1 MINNDAIR
9 FIPQGEKLADPNEPK
24 YRSLRKWNL
33 AMGILDVIQGIIML
47 VLTNEF
53 TVPIYTNYLKAGSLP
68 PSDNFN
74 VLFNLPMGP
83 AIACFLFISAAAHLS
98 VSTFGYKWYVSK
110 ISTGINPARWY
121 EYAISSSL
129 MIVIIAAL
137 SGFLELGGL
146 LLLVAANAA
155 MNLFGLMMEL
165 QNQTTKKT
173 DWTAFIFGS
182 IVGAIPWVV
191 VIMYFVGAVSQN
203 SNGVPTFVYA
213 AIGMLL
219 LFWCVFPINMIL
231 QYRKKGRWANYLFG
245 EKVYVLLSLF
255 SKSILAWIIFFGI
268 QAR

>member
-1 MINNDAIR
+1 
-9 FIPQGEKLADPNEPK
+9 
-24 YRSLRKWNL
+24 
-33 AMGILDVIQGIIML
+33 MGILDVIQGIIML
-47 VLTNEF
+47 ALTNSY
-53 TVPIYTNYLKAGSLP
+53 TVPIYTNYLKAGSFP

-74 VLFNLPMGP
+74 VVFNLPMGP
-83 AIACFLFISAAAHLS
+83 AIAGFLFISAAAHLC
-98 VSTFGYKWYVSK
+98 VSTFGYKWYVNK

-129 MIVIIAAL
+129 MIVIIASL

-173 DWTAFIFGS
+173 DWTAFYLGS
-182 IVGAIPWVV
+182 IIGAIPWIV
-191 VIMYFVGAVSQN
+191 VIMYFLGATSQT

-213 AIGMLL
+213 AIVMLL
-219 LFWCVFPINMIL
+219 IFWVTFPINMYL
-231 QYRKKGRWANYLFG
+231 QYRKKGRWADYLFG
-245 EKVYVLLSLF
+245 EKVYILLSLT

>member
-1 MINNDAIR
+1 MR
-9 FIPQGEKLADPNEPK
+9 GYFLADPNDPK
-24 YRSLRKWNL
+24 YKNLRKWNL
-33 AMGILDVIQGIIML
+33 AMGVLDVIQGIIML
-47 VLTNEF
+47 ALTNDY
-53 TVPIYTNYLKAGSLP
+53 TVPIYTNYLKAGTFP
-68 PSDNFN
+68 PADNFN
-74 VLFNLPMGP
+74 VVFNLPMGV
-83 AIACFLFISAAAHLS
+83 AIAGFLFISAAAHLS

-129 MIVIIAAL
+129 MIVIIASL
-137 SGFLELGGL
+137 SGYSELGGL
-146 LLLVAANAA
+146 LLLMAANAA

-173 DWTAFIFGS
+173 DWTAFILGS
-182 IVGAIPWVV
+182 VVGAVPWIV
-191 VIMYFVGAVSQN
+191 VIMYFIGAVSQT

-213 AIGMLL
+213 AIFMLL
-219 LFWCVFPINMIL
+219 LFWVMFPINMIL